1 MLVIEGSSSVS
12 GTVRKRSAGSAEL
25 SFMGLFVQNILYL
38 FHAGSTAEGC
48 LLLWEKEASQR
59 REAFARWRIL
69 TVPPRSH
76 PLHTLCFP
84 FSPASVSFCCSGV
97 WIAATQVSFGGSTPP
112 ITGNLRSSHF
122 STFINVSAPQPLW
135 STSRGRECQPSSSV
149 TAFVNGSHLQ
159 MSTRQQTGWLSGGGG
174 GG

>member
-12 GTVRKRSAGSAEL
+12 GTVSKRSAGSAEL

-69 TVPPRSH
+69 TVPPRFTLFVSRFH
-76 PLHTLCFP
+76 P
-84 FSPASVSFCCSGV
+84 PAFHFAVLESG
-97 WIAATQVSFGGSTPP
+97 S
-112 ITGNLRSSHF
+112 LRH
-122 STFINVSAPQPLW
+122 
-135 STSRGRECQPSSSV
+135 R
-149 TAFVNGSHLQ
+149 
-159 MSTRQQTGWLSGGGG
+159 
-174 GG
+174 